1 MVKKSNKKTPKKKN
15 IKSSND
21 DKIKKLEDVRRI
33 AAVNAKLWETRVE
46 IAEKVKDKIQERA
59 KQLADDNA
67 RLNDALRQSEKES
80 MDVFSYLK
88 KQNEDKD
95 NELKELKSKMESMS
109 ISHERDKEL
118 IIRDAKQ
125 QILCINSEKEK
136 KCDKIKELEQ
146 EIMQLDEYKS
156 EKTRTENEIKQLR
169 DEVQNQKCLI
179 ENMETKFFE
188 EKLKMRE
195 SSIKDIKALAEEA
208 HKISIKNLDDSVKLS
223 FVQNVAMRRFITF
236 LRKQLVSAEDLSRSL
251 NEENKKLT
259 IEKETLEGILLSK
272 SLECKNLKE
281 LIQEK
286 DEKIELYQYEI
297 KQLTEDL
304 NKQKTIFSEQVTLQT
319 FEASKS
325 IERLT
330 KTLELERKRM
340 IRISSLANRILQ
352 QRNEIEEF
360 FITSLNYVRDEIKV
374 NQNNYIHDAKS
385 AYEASIR
392 LAHLGK
398 SNYPPIRT
406 FQNKITSTNNVYDD
420 FKIAQK
426 IPKSTHLTI
435 RDLTWE
441 QKERV
446 LSILFEKMNHSKMK
460 FNHKT
465 NHNKSPMNQLND
477 QFNKELII
485 QMNNCNNGTNQQL
498 AVNEIDSKS
507 ILLTIDNDDDD
518 DVDAADDE
526 HDQGKIKDQV
536 NDNDKVKENHQN
548 QSKELTKKL
557 YEKVIQFKDH
567 EIDEMNSINQSDV
580 KCTLGNDYE
589 TIHQRNIDSTMN
601 CQINQTKVPYPSPQ

>member
-1 MVKKSNKKTPKKKN
+1 MVKKSNKKIPKKKN
-15 IKSSND
+15 IKS
-21 DKIKKLEDVRRI
+21 R
-33 AAVNAKLWETRVE
+33 
-46 IAEKVKDKIQERA
+46 ERA

-95 NELKELKSKMESMS
+95 SE
-109 ISHERDKEL
+109 
-118 IIRDAKQ
+118 IRDAKQ
-125 QILCINSEKEK
+125 QILCINNEKEK

-156 EKTRTENEIKQLR
+156 EKTRTKNELKQLR

-188 EKLKMRE
+188 EKVSGINSLLR
-195 SSIKDIKALAEEA
+195 
-208 HKISIKNLDDSVKLS
+208 NLDDSVKLS

-259 IEKETLEGILLSK
+259 IEKETLEGVLLSK
-272 SLECKNLKE
+272 SLECKKLKE

-304 NKQKTIFSEQVTLQT
+304 NKQKTIFNEQMTLQT

-325 IERLT
+325 IEKLT

-340 IRISSLANRILQ
+340 KRISNLANRILQ

-398 SNYPPIRT
+398 SNYPPIKT

-460 FNHKT
+460 S
-465 NHNKSPMNQLND
+465 NHNKSSMNHLNN

-485 QMNNCNNGTNQQL
+485 QMTNCKTGTNQQL
-498 AVNEIDSKS
+498 ELNDIDSKS
-507 ILLTIDNDDDD
+507 ILLTIDNDGDDAHD
-518 DVDAADDE
+518 DADE

-536 NDNDKVKENHQN
+536 NNDNKVKENHQN
-548 QSKELTKKL
+548 HSKELTRKL
-557 YEKVIQFKDH
+557 YEKVIQYKDH
-567 EIDEMNSINQSDV
+567 EIDETNSIKQSDV
-580 KCTLGNDYE
+580 KYTLGNDYE
-589 TIHQRNIDSTMN
+589 TIPKNIGSTMN

>member
-1 MVKKSNKKTPKKKN
+1 
-15 IKSSND
+15 
-21 DKIKKLEDVRRI
+21 
-33 AAVNAKLWETRVE
+33 
-46 IAEKVKDKIQERA
+46 
-59 KQLADDNA
+59 
-67 RLNDALRQSEKES
+67 

>member
-1 MVKKSNKKTPKKKN
+1 M
-15 IKSSND
+15 
-21 DKIKKLEDVRRI
+21 
-33 AAVNAKLWETRVE
+33 
-46 IAEKVKDKIQERA
+46 Q
-59 KQLADDNA
+59 
-67 RLNDALRQSEKES
+67 
-80 MDVFSYLK
+80 
-88 KQNEDKD
+88 
-95 NELKELKSKMESMS
+95 LKELKDKIESMS
-109 ISHERDKEL
+109 ISHEKDKEL

-125 QILCINSEKEK
+125 QISCTNSEKEK
-136 KCDKIKELEQ
+136 KCDKIKELER

-156 EKTRTENEIKQLR
+156 ERIRTDNEIKQLR

-208 HKISIKNLDDSVKLS
+208 HKISIRNLDDSVKLS

-236 LRKQLVSAEDLSRSL
+236 LRRQLVSAEDLSRSL

-259 IEKETLEGILLSK
+259 LEKETLEGLLLSK
-272 SLECKNLKE
+272 SLECKKLKE

-286 DEKIELYQYEI
+286 DQKLELYQCEI
-297 KQLTEDL
+297 EHLTEDL
-304 NKQKTIFSEQVTLQT
+304 NKQKTIFNEQVTLQT
-319 FEASKS
+319 VESSKT
-325 IERLT
+325 IENLT
-330 KTLELERKRM
+330 RTLEFERKQM

-374 NQNNYIHDAKS
+374 NQSWIMRGNNLLLWMEKNNYIHDAKS

-406 FQNKITSTNNVYDD
+406 FQNKINSTNNIYDD

-446 LSILFEKMNHSKMK
+446 LSILFEKMNQSKMK
-460 FNHKT
+460 LN
-465 NHNKSPMNQLND
+465 NKINSEKSSGKNIFLNNEYGINQLNEMD
-477 QFNKELII
+477 P
-485 QMNNCNNGTNQQL
+485 
-498 AVNEIDSKS
+498 KS
-507 ILLTIDNDDDD
+507 ILYTSMNDHESNRGGQDKGEMDDNNNNNNNTNNSNNNNSN
-518 DVDAADDE
+518 
-526 HDQGKIKDQV
+526 GNN
-536 NDNDKVKENHQN
+536 NDNSNEEDSNKIVMNKSE
-548 QSKELTKKL
+548 ELTKKL
-557 YEKVIQFKDH
+557 YEKLIKFSNHKKDQNNLTDQFDNDH
-567 EIDEMNSINQSDV
+567 EPN
-580 KCTLGNDYE
+580 
-589 TIHQRNIDSTMN
+589 QRNIDSIMDD
-601 CQINQTKVPYPSPQ
+601 QINQTKVPYPSPQ

>member
-1 MVKKSNKKTPKKKN
+1 MVKKGNKKASKKKN
-15 IKSSND
+15 LKNSND

-67 RLNDALRQSEKES
+67 RLSDALRQSERES
-80 MDVFSYLK
+80 IDVFSYLK

-95 NELKELKSKMESMS
+95 SE
-109 ISHERDKEL
+109 
-118 IIRDAKQ
+118 IRDAKQ
-125 QILCINSEKEK
+125 QISCTNSEKEK
-136 KCDKIKELEQ
+136 KCDKIKELER

-156 EKTRTENEIKQLR
+156 ERIRTDNEIKQLR

-208 HKISIKNLDDSVKLS
+208 HKISIRNLDDSVKLS

-236 LRKQLVSAEDLSRSL
+236 LRRQLVSAEDLSRSL

-259 IEKETLEGILLSK
+259 LEKETLEGLLLSK
-272 SLECKNLKE
+272 SLECKKLKE

-286 DEKIELYQYEI
+286 DQKLELYQCEI
-297 KQLTEDL
+297 EHLTEDL
-304 NKQKTIFSEQVTLQT
+304 NKQKTIFNEQVTLQT
-319 FEASKS
+319 VESSKT
-325 IERLT
+325 IENLT
-330 KTLELERKRM
+330 RTLEFERKQM

-392 LAHLGK
+392 LAYLGK

-406 FQNKITSTNNVYDD
+406 FQNKINSTNNIYDD

-446 LSILFEKMNHSKMK
+446 LSILFEKMNQSKMK
-460 FNHKT
+460 LN
-465 NHNKSPMNQLND
+465 NKINSEKSSGKNIFLNNEYGINQLNEMD
-477 QFNKELII
+477 P
-485 QMNNCNNGTNQQL
+485 
-498 AVNEIDSKS
+498 KS
-507 ILLTIDNDDDD
+507 ILYTSMNDHESNRGGQDKGEMDDNNNNNTNNSNNNNSN
-518 DVDAADDE
+518 
-526 HDQGKIKDQV
+526 GNN
-536 NDNDKVKENHQN
+536 NDNSNEEDSNKIVMNKSE
-548 QSKELTKKL
+548 ELTKKL
-557 YEKVIQFKDH
+557 YEKLIKFSNHKKDQNNLTDQFDNDH
-567 EIDEMNSINQSDV
+567 EPN
-580 KCTLGNDYE
+580 
-589 TIHQRNIDSTMN
+589 QRNIDSIMDD
-601 CQINQTKVPYPSPQ
+601 QINQTKVPYPSPQ

>member
-33 AAVNAKLWETRVE
+33 AAVNAKLWEIRVE

-95 NELKELKSKMESMS
+95 NELKELKSKIESMS

-136 KCDKIKELEQ
+136 KCDKVKELEQ

-169 DEVQNQKCLI
+169 DEVQNQKRLI

-188 EKLKMRE
+188 EKL
-195 SSIKDIKALAEEA
+195 
-208 HKISIKNLDDSVKLS
+208 
-223 FVQNVAMRRFITF
+223 
-236 LRKQLVSAEDLSRSL
+236 VSAEDLSKSL

-325 IERLT
+325 IEKLT

-465 NHNKSPMNQLND
+465 NHNKSPMNHLNN

-518 DVDAADDE
+518 DADADAADDE
-526 HDQGKIKDQV
+526 HDRGKIKDQV

-557 YEKVIQFKDH
+557 YEKVIQYKDH
-567 EIDEMNSINQSDV
+567 VIDETNSINQSDV
-580 KCTLGNDYE
+580 QCTLGNDYE

>member
-1 MVKKSNKKTPKKKN
+1 MVKKGNKKASKKKN
-15 IKSSND
+15 LKNSND

-67 RLNDALRQSEKES
+67 RLSDALRQSERES
-80 MDVFSYLK
+80 IDVFSYLK

-95 NELKELKSKMESMS
+95 SELKELKDKIESMS
-109 ISHERDKEL
+109 ISHEKDKEL

-125 QILCINSEKEK
+125 QISCTNSEKEK
-136 KCDKIKELEQ
+136 KCDKIKELER

-156 EKTRTENEIKQLR
+156 ERIRTDNEIKQLR

-188 EKLKMRE
+188 EK
-195 SSIKDIKALAEEA
+195 KDQ
-208 HKISIKNLDDSVKLS
+208 KL
-223 FVQNVAMRRFITF
+223 
-236 LRKQLVSAEDLSRSL
+236 
-251 NEENKKLT
+251 
-259 IEKETLEGILLSK
+259 
-272 SLECKNLKE
+272 
-281 LIQEK
+281 
-286 DEKIELYQYEI
+286 ELYQCEI
-297 KQLTEDL
+297 EHLTEDL
-304 NKQKTIFSEQVTLQT
+304 NKQKTIFNEQVTLQT
-319 FEASKS
+319 VESSKT
-325 IERLT
+325 IENLT
-330 KTLELERKRM
+330 RTLEFERKQM

-406 FQNKITSTNNVYDD
+406 FQNKINSTNNIYDD

-446 LSILFEKMNHSKMK
+446 LSILFEKMNQSKMK
-460 FNHKT
+460 LN
-465 NHNKSPMNQLND
+465 NKINSEKSSGKNIFLNNEYGINQLNEMD
-477 QFNKELII
+477 P
-485 QMNNCNNGTNQQL
+485 
-498 AVNEIDSKS
+498 KS
-507 ILLTIDNDDDD
+507 ILYTSMNDHESNRGGQDKGEMDDNNNNNNNTNNSNNNNSN
-518 DVDAADDE
+518 
-526 HDQGKIKDQV
+526 GNN
-536 NDNDKVKENHQN
+536 NDNSNEEDSNKIVMNKSE
-548 QSKELTKKL
+548 ELTKKL
-557 YEKVIQFKDH
+557 YEKLIKFSNHKKDQNNLTDQFDNDH
-567 EIDEMNSINQSDV
+567 EPN
-580 KCTLGNDYE
+580 
-589 TIHQRNIDSTMN
+589 QRNIDSIMDD
-601 CQINQTKVPYPSPQ
+601 QINQTKVPYPSPQ

>member
-15 IKSSND
+15 MKSSND

-95 NELKELKSKMESMS
+95 NELKELKSKIESMS

-223 FVQNVAMRRFITF
+223 FVQNVAMRRFITS

-498 AVNEIDSKS
+498 AVNELDSKS

-518 DVDAADDE
+518 ADVADDE
-526 HDQGKIKDQV
+526 HDQGKTKDQV
-536 NDNDKVKENHQN
+536 NDKVKKNHQN

-557 YEKVIQFKDH
+557 YEKVIQYKDH
-567 EIDEMNSINQSDV
+567 VIDETNSINQSDV